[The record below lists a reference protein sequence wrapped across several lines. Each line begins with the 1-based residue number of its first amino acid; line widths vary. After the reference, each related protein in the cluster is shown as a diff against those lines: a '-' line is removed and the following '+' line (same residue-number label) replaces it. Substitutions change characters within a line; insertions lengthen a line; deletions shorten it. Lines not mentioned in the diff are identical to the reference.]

1 MTAQAI
7 NYWDKQTATMTR
19 RTPIELYMLTVEY
32 TGSKRVDEYVCRN
45 RGECL
50 LIAEVCRRHDA
61 GETGYTIT
69 GSKSITLW
77 THESGKTTCYNKE
90 DFA

>member
-1 MTAQAI
+1 
-7 NYWDKQTATMTR
+7 
-19 RTPIELYMLTVEY
+19 
-32 TGSKRVDEYVCRN
+32 VCRN
-45 RGECL
+45 KGECL